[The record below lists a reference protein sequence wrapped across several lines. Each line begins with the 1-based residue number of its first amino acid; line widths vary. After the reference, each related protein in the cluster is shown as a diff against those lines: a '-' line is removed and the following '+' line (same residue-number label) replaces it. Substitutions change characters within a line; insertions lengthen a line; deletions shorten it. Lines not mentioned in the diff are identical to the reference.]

1 MVVVGDGPKRLRL
14 RDPGCFLIRSLMVRY
29 ELVSVF
35 GLVVIFWMNACI
47 KRLSGM
53 LFNYDRAVLLLL
65 YVKDR
70 PDAFFWPWTPSASIM
85 PESNCSVKWFAS
97 FPACCLMAQ
106 GAPLQY
112 RWWYFWIIMS
122 CITLL
127 NNVNFNSWSFSS
139 WYKPFEGNCWKRSY
153 CLDHLKES

>member
-47 KRLSGM
+47 KWLSGM

-122 CITLL
+122 KCLASLCLTMSTLIHGL
-127 NNVNFNSWSFSS
+127 SQVDTNPLRAIAEREVIAWII
-139 WYKPFEGNCWKRSY
+139 
-153 CLDHLKES
+153 